1 MMSAVHIFFSLALT
15 LALGACAASDAS
27 PPVEDADVSVQDTL
41 AAPDSAE
48 PDDAVVADTQTS
60 DATPDVAVMPVGERT
75 IAGRAYFFDLSD
87 ELSIEQVTAVSGA
100 IISVFEYPDLSVIA
114 DDDGAFSLGGLP
126 DGVELT
132 IAMEHPDYFPSLTRT
147 FVLAGEDVT
156 DVTFQA
162 LSTTIA
168 AVAAAIVGVDADDP
182 EVCIMATTVT
192 AISAGMG
199 TIWAVGEPGATV
211 TTEPAI
217 AAEYGP
223 IYFNTS
229 VTPDPSLSQ
238 TTTDGGVVI
247 AGALEGRYEWY
258 GHKAQYAFAP
268 LTMRCVPGWLTNAAP
283 PYGLVVTS
291 EP

>member
-1 MMSAVHIFFSLALT
+1 MMSVVHIRFSLALT
-15 LALGACAASDAS
+15 LALGACAADGG

-48 PDDAVVADTQTS
+48 ADDAVVADTQTS
-60 DATPDVAVMPVGERT
+60 DATPDVAVMPAGERT

-87 ELSIEQVTAVSGA
+87 DLSIEQVTAVSGA
-100 IISVFEYPDLSVIA
+100 IISVFEYPDLSVVA

-147 FVLAGEDVT
+147 FVLAGEDIT
-156 DVTFQA
+156 NATFQA

-192 AISAGMG
+192 AISAGMD

-223 IYFNTS
+223 IYFNNN

-238 TTTDGGVVI
+238 TTADGGVVI

>member
-1 MMSAVHIFFSLALT
+1 M
-15 LALGACAASDAS
+15 
-27 PPVEDADVSVQDTL
+27 
-41 AAPDSAE
+41 
-48 PDDAVVADTQTS
+48 
-60 DATPDVAVMPVGERT
+60 
-75 IAGRAYFFDLSD
+75 
-87 ELSIEQVTAVSGA
+87 
-100 IISVFEYPDLSVIA
+100 FEYPDVSVTA

-132 IAMEHPDYFPSLTRT
+132 IALEHPDYFPSLTRT

-168 AVAAAIVGVDADDP
+168 AVAAAIVGVDAGDP

-199 TIWAVGEPGATV
+199 TIWAAGEPGATV

-229 VTPDPSLSQ
+229 VTPDPSLSE

-247 AGALEGRYEWY
+247 AGRLEGRYQWH

-268 LTMRCVPGWLTNAAP
+268 LTMRCVPGWLTNASP

-291 EP
+291 APVGRR